1 MASAAAAKKKKAQAA
16 EPVVCC
22 AYCGMEGTAA
32 TLSRCGKCQVFA
44 DLRHFYHHRNHHRHR
59 HLNHRHRRRRHLNHH
74 QPVYY
79 CRHRVTNSR
88 NKQINV
94 CQRGDWSRHKLDCVP
109 VAEQGAIDP
118 NEELLRAAAPD
129 QFKVTES
136 PINVPSR
143 HAGAARAPDS

>member
-1 MASAAAAKKKKAQAA
+1 M
-16 EPVVCC
+16 
-22 AYCGMEGTAA
+22 
-32 TLSRCGKCQVFA
+32 
-44 DLRHFYHHRNHHRHR
+44 
-59 HLNHRHRRRRHLNHH
+59 
-74 QPVYY
+74 YY

-129 QFKVTES
+129 QFKVNIMLRRRCRS
-136 PINVPSR
+136 PTRLSC
-143 HAGAARAPDS
+143 